1 MRTAGLSER
10 LINLF
15 FLLLSIGIVMPFILV
30 ICISISDEGSLLA
43 NGYRFIPER
52 FSFDAYRYVFESPI
66 VLLRAYGVTI
76 TITLVGTVIGL
87 LLTAMTAY
95 VISRRDFRYNRP
107 ATFYVFLTM
116 LFNGGIVSFY
126 ILMTQYLGV
135 RDTLW
140 ALILPGLLNPWNIM
154 VMKGFLGKIPF
165 EIIESAKIDGA
176 SETRIFFTMILPLA
190 KPALATLGLLIS
202 FFYWNDWFNAML
214 FIDSDKKV
222 PLQFMLVRIMNTI
235 EFLSANAEFASSI
248 DINQSEFPS
257 LSMRMAM
264 AVLVAGPM
272 LCVFP
277 FFQKYF
283 VRGLTIGSLKG

>member
-15 FLLLSIGIVMPFILV
+15 FFLLSIGIVMPFILV
-30 ICISISDEGSLLA
+30 VCISISDEGSLLK
-43 NGYRFIPER
+43 NGYRFIPEQ

-76 TITLVGTVIGL
+76 TITVTGTVIGL
-87 LLTAMTAY
+87 LMTAMTAY

>member
-30 ICISISDEGSLLA
+30 ICISVSDEGSLLA

-76 TITLVGTVIGL
+76 TITVVGTVIGL
-87 LLTAMTAY
+87 LMTAMTAY

-235 EFLSANAEFASSI
+235 EFLSANAEFASAI